1 MIRRST
7 WYLVAIFVVVLGGAV
22 YWQQRPPDS
31 AENEPTPNPAAQPLF
46 PVTSEE
52 LAGLQVQ
59 EINGGTVML
68 ERDAGGAWELVQPS
82 GMEADPAQVETK
94 LSQLASLRVKT
105 SLEPAADL
113 SIFGLDSP
121 AYRVNLSTTGGQEYG
136 LAVGDLTPTGDG
148 YYVQLN
154 GNPPQVVNKI
164 SMESFLGIL
173 NEPPVLLNPEPEAPA
188 GESPD
193 LDE

>member
-7 WYLVAIFVVVLGGAV
+7 WLLVAVFVVVLGGAV
-22 YWQQRPPDS
+22 YWQQRPAASP
-31 AENEPTPNPAAQPLF
+31 ENEATPIPATQPLF

-52 LAGLQVQ
+52 LTGLQVQ
-59 EINGGTVML
+59 ETTGGAVIL
-68 ERDAGGAWELVQPS
+68 ERDADGLWELVQPA
-82 GMEADPAQVETK
+82 GAETDQAEVETK
-94 LSQLASLRVKT
+94 LGQLTSLRIKT

-121 AYRVNLSTTGGQEYG
+121 AYRVSLRTTDGQEYG

-164 SMESFLGIL
+164 NIESFLGIL
-173 NEPPVLLNPEPEAPA
+173 DEPPILLNPEPEAPA
-188 GESPD
+188 ESPGV
-193 LDE
+193 DE

>member
-7 WYLVAIFVVVLGGAV
+7 WYLVAVFVVVLGGAV
-22 YWQQRPPDS
+22 YWQQRPPAS
-31 AENEPTPNPAAQPLF
+31 PENEATPIPAAQPLI
-46 PVTSEE
+46 PLTAEE
-52 LAGLQVQ
+52 LTRLQVQ
-59 EINGGTVML
+59 ETSGGVVIL
-68 ERDAGGAWELVQPS
+68 EREADGMWELVQPT
-82 GMEADPAQVETK
+82 GMATDPAQVETK
-94 LSQLASLRVKT
+94 LGQLTSLRIKT

-121 AYRVNLSTTGGQEYG
+121 AYRVSLSTTAGQEYG
-136 LAVGDLTPTGDG
+136 LAIGDLTPTGDG

-173 NEPPVLLNPEPEAPA
+173 DEPPILLNLEPEASS
-188 GESPD
+188 ESPD
-193 LDE
+193 VDE

>member
-7 WYLVAIFVVVLGGAV
+7 WYLVAVFVVVLGGAV

-31 AENEPTPNPAAQPLF
+31 PENEPTPIPAAQPLL
-46 PVTSEE
+46 PVTPEE

-59 EINGGTVML
+59 EINGGVVIL
-68 ERDAGGAWELVQPS
+68 ERAAGGAWELVQPA
-82 GMEADPAQVETK
+82 GVETDQAQVETK
-94 LSQLASLRVKT
+94 LGQLTSLRVKT

-121 AYRVNLSTTGGQEYG
+121 AYRVSLSTTDGQEYG
-136 LAVGDLTPTGDG
+136 LAIGDLTPTGDG

-154 GNPPQVVNKI
+154 GNPPQVINKI
-164 SMESFLGIL
+164 NMESFLGIL
-173 NEPPVLLNPEPEAPA
+173 DEPPVLLAPEPEAPA

>member
-7 WYLVAIFVVVLGGAV
+7 WLLVAVFVVVLGGAV
-22 YWQQRPPDS
+22 YWQQRPAAS
-31 AENEPTPNPAAQPLF
+31 AENEATPIPAAQPLF
-46 PVTSEE
+46 PVTPEE
-52 LAGLQVQ
+52 LVRLQVQ
-59 EINGGTVML
+59 ETSGGAVIL
-68 ERDAGGAWELVQPS
+68 EREAGGLWELVQPA
-82 GMEADPAQVETK
+82 GAETDPAQVETK
-94 LSQLASLRVKT
+94 LSQLTSLRIKT

-121 AYRVNLSTTGGQEYG
+121 AYRVSLRTTDGQDYG
-136 LAVGDLTPTGDG
+136 LVIGDLTPTGDG

-173 NEPPVLLNPEPEAPA
+173 DEPPILLNPELEAPD
-188 GESPD
+188 ESPD
-193 LDE
+193 VDE